1 MKYYGLLMLVLVS
14 LVAAVLVQGENLF
27 ESEFFTVG
35 YVAMGVVIVLGAKHR
50 ESRSVDTALGMILL
64 FSIGFMSTEILID
77 MLTNKFME
85 RLLFKVAIIVA
96 LDYAALGFLRSAVR
110 LKREKDVIGDG
121 RYEISEPQK
130 AS

>member
-27 ESEFFTVG
+27 KSEFFTVG
-35 YVAMGVVIVLGAKHR
+35 YVAIGVVIVLGAKHR
-50 ESRSVDTALGMILL
+50 ESMNVDAALGMLL
-64 FSIGFMSTEILID
+64 MFSIGFMSTEILID